1 MDKNLCTPNDISLL
15 LHTQMKKAFI
25 YLFLVFLLFNFSSV
39 MLALKLCQLQAKYEM
54 AHKMKMQ
61 QKTERLTFHK
71 SHFKQRLKRGSEF
84 DWDNK
89 RFDVVNASYEADSV
103 FVEAINDTREKGI
116 LHFIGKFMH
125 QHQKGNKDASKI
137 SNLCLLIFQAPLPEE
152 IMFKLPV
159 KEHSCYY
166 YFEVQRI
173 NKVYHQIQAPPPRF
187 V

>member
-1 MDKNLCTPNDISLL
+1 V
-15 LHTQMKKAFI
+15 KKVII
-25 YLFLVFLLFNFSSV
+25 YLFLAFLLFNYSSV
-39 MLALKLCQLQAKYEM
+39 MFALKLWQLEAKYEM
-54 AHKMKMQ
+54 SHKLKSL

-71 SHFKQRLKRGSEF
+71 NLFKERLQRGSEF
-84 DWDNK
+84 DWEN
-89 RFDVVNASYEADSV
+89 RRYDVVSASYLADSV

-152 IMFKLPV
+152 IAFSIPEQATSVKYKCITFSLP
-159 KEHSCYY
+159 K
-166 YFEVQRI
+166 I
-173 NKVYHQIQAPPPRF
+173 AKPITTPPPRF

>member
-1 MDKNLCTPNDISLL
+1 V
-15 LHTQMKKAFI
+15 KKVII
-25 YLFLVFLLFNFSSV
+25 YLFLAFLLFNYSSV
-39 MLALKLCQLQAKYEM
+39 MFALKLWQLEAKYEM
-54 AHKMKMQ
+54 SHKLKSQ

-71 SHFKQRLKRGSEF
+71 NLFKERLQRGSEF
-84 DWDNK
+84 DWEN
-89 RFDVVNASYEADSV
+89 RRYDVVSASYLADSV

-152 IMFKLPV
+152 IAFSIPV
-159 KEHSCYY
+159 KEHLSYY
-166 YFEVQRI
+166 YFELQRI
-173 NKVYHQIQAPPPRF
+173 NKVYHQIQAPPPKL